1 MAPATRRG
9 QGSRAPIRPQD
20 ATRATT
26 ATATGRNRVMT
37 NLQGSYGRR
46 EETEQRALE
55 VLTFET
61 LALIVFLALI
71 GALVV
76 AQVTGVLDGLIREI
90 SFVAPV

>member
-1 MAPATRRG
+1 
-9 QGSRAPIRPQD
+9 
-20 ATRATT
+20 
-26 ATATGRNRVMT
+26 MT

>member
-1 MAPATRRG
+1 M
-9 QGSRAPIRPQD
+9 
-20 ATRATT
+20 
-26 ATATGRNRVMT
+26 
-37 NLQGSYGRR
+37 
-46 EETEQRALE
+46 
-55 VLTFET
+55 LTFET